1 MELNKTLLESLKD
14 VRRAV
19 HKYLSTGEKPK
30 WFDPKLGI
38 CAAVI
43 RSESSP
49 KLRSGFLTLLIDLME
64 EWPEF
69 SGYRLNPVPHPSE
82 RPDKAF
88 YLASAEEMWSPVSA
102 YGAARLRLLDWLIAR
117 LEAEIEAETEAETT
131 KETQND
137 HP

>member
-69 SGYRLNPVPHPSE
+69 SGYRLYPVPHPDE
-82 RPDKAF
+82 KPDRAF
-88 YLASAEEMWSPVSA
+88 DLAPTGDMWSPESA
-102 YGAARLRLLDWLIAR
+102 YGAARLRLLDWLIAH
-117 LEAEIEAETEAETT
+117 LESETETET
-131 KETQND
+131 
-137 HP
+137 